1 MPLTIFNAIFSR
13 VPDIAQA
20 VASLTTWSRLEPMP
34 HTPDLQPAL
43 QAQIADPLWFI
54 ARQWQFNELQGED
67 AGTPIEVRLAGESAL
82 LARHVLGAL
91 TPNPAARAKDYQ
103 QEKLPLEILVER
115 EGVRLTHPRANAE
128 AGLQFL
134 DALAA
139 EGAGQLR
146 EPYVARYPVRLV
158 DEQEASGGEAVD
170 PKSAAWRKLLSGRG
184 LDGRA
189 LAADLRPFADADYNL
204 SDLPAQPALSAGD
217 KAKAKKAASR
227 WLRWYDEALTEPTTP
242 GGVPEAWN
250 PRRQEYAL
258 ALSAKLSAGTV
269 VLTADE
275 YTDGDLDWYSFNA
288 GAGPDLGNPAT
299 AVTPQAIQPRP
310 MLPTLV
316 RYPGMPADR
325 YWEFEDG
332 AVNLGMIEAGPTD
345 LSRMLLTEFGLIYGN
360 DWFIVPLDLPVGS
373 MFRIT
378 RCTVRDTFGVEAIVN
393 PSRNTDGTAW
403 TMFTLTSAPNAPAHL
418 RDVFFLAPT
427 LPAKLQ
433 SDPVEEVAL
442 FRDEMANMVWG
453 VERRVQGASG
463 EAYNRYHEATQTAA
477 RQQLAPTDGDAA
489 ITADILYRLAT
500 SVPENWIPFVAVP
513 AQANQPA
520 SQFNIQLERR
530 AMQRTLFDGTRVLV
544 HPRGRL
550 LRSDPS
556 QNAESEPPLRLE
568 EEEVPRE
575 GIVVRRL
582 MQYARWID
590 GRAYLWLGR
599 SKLVAHGEGA
609 SGLRFDAIVPKQ

>member
-20 VASLTTWSRLEPMP
+20 VASLTTWSRLEPLP
-34 HTPDLQPAL
+34 HTPDLQPGL

-67 AGTPIEVRLAGESAL
+67 AGTPIEVRLAGERAP
-82 LARHVLGAL
+82 LARYLLGAMA
-91 TPNPAARAKDYQ
+91 PNPAARAKDYP
-103 QEKLPLEILVER
+103 QETLPLETLVER
-115 EGVRLTHPRANAE
+115 EGVRATHPRANAE

-134 DALAA
+134 DALTA
-139 EGAGQLR
+139 EGAGPLR
-146 EPYVARYPVRLV
+146 DQYLVRYPIILV
-158 DEQEASGGEAVD
+158 DAQEAVGGELVD
-170 PKSAAWRKLLSGRG
+170 PNGAAWRRLLTGRG

-189 LAADLRPFADADYNL
+189 LADDLRPFADADYNL
-204 SDLPAQPALSAGD
+204 SDLPAQPALSTGD
-217 KAKAKKAASR
+217 QAKVKKAASR
-227 WLRWYDEALTEPTTP
+227 WLRWYDDALTEPATP

-250 PRRQEYAL
+250 PRRQEYRL
-258 ALSAKLSAGTV
+258 ALSARLSAGPV

-275 YTDGDLDWYSFNA
+275 YTDGNLDWYSFNVSQA
-288 GAGPDLGNPAT
+288 PHLGDPAT
-299 AVTPQAIQPRP
+299 ALAPESIQPRP
-310 MLPTLV
+310 TLPTLV

-332 AVNLGMIEAGPTD
+332 AVNLGMIQAGPTD

-373 MFRIT
+373 VFKIT
-378 RCTVRDTFGVEAIVN
+378 RCTVRDTFGVESLVKAA
-393 PSRNTDGTAW
+393 RNTDGTAW
-403 TMFTLTSAPNAPAHL
+403 TMFTLTSAPNAPAHV

-433 SDPVEEVAL
+433 GDAVEEVAL

-463 EAYNRYHEATQTAA
+463 EAYNRYHEAMQIAA
-477 RQQLAPTDGDAA
+477 RQQLAPGDGQAA

-530 AMQRTLFDGTRVLV
+530 AILRTLFDGTRVLV
-544 HPRGRL
+544 HPKGRL

-556 QNAESEPPLRLE
+556 LNVNAEPPLRLE

-575 GIVVRRL
+575 GIIVRRL
-582 MQYARWID
+582 MQSARWID
-590 GRAYLWLGR
+590 GRAYVWMGR
-599 SKLVAHGEGA
+599 SKQVGRGEGA
-609 SGLRFDAIVPKQ
+609 SGLRVDAIVQK